1 MLYFD
6 LSIKRYAMTTT
17 EMNQKI
23 EAKINRIMEIG
34 YSKKEATS
42 MVEKALK
49 LVVEGKKSIT
59 DVIN

>member
-1 MLYFD
+1 
-6 LSIKRYAMTTT
+6 MTTT